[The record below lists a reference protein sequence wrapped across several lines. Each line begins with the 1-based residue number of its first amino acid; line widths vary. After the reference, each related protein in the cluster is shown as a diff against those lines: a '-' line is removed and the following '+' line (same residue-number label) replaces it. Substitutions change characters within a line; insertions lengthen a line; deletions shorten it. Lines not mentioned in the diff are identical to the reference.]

1 MQIDMK
7 NFTILFF
14 CCFATVCSWAHGLDH
29 GTESL
34 KKWSISG
41 KKSPIA
47 GSFLMLKANEVYV
60 EDAHHRV
67 LHFPITA
74 FSAADQVFVKEKYA
88 QIEYLNKAIIQT
100 SPVVPTIPDEGFIGA
115 WVMFGIALILCAGWL
130 LFAPKQRKL
139 ALAVFSFCALVGL
152 YSFKSK
158 LEAVLFGT
166 DPAFI
171 DSAFIPFKPE
181 VNTRWDNTYFY
192 VESKGIPSHPM
203 MSGITSWQQQVPI
216 PQCYIGAN
224 AWSIPLNPVLAA
236 TPVPVNA
243 QHFLRGAI
251 AVAAN
256 GVAIFNPYTNTG
268 VDAKL
273 DGQLDVYGGHCGRAD
288 DYHYHTAP
296 MFLDSQSIDIVPIAF
311 ALDGF
316 AVYAGQ
322 EPDGSPMS
330 ALDANHGHFGSNGVY
345 HYHGSENAPYM
356 IGNMVGQVTEDNTL
370 QIIPQAAANPIRP
383 AGTPLQGAVITN
395 CVPTSSNGFQL
406 NYVRNG
412 QNYAV
417 NYSWTNNGMYTF
429 NFITP
434 SATTTSTYNGFVPC
448 LVPTAVDDVI
458 AANGFEIYPNPSNG
472 RFALKLGED
481 LNINDLQSVTIFDLH
496 GKLVY
501 QTTYSQAVVEGLQLP
516 KGVYLVK
523 IQGAGF
529 QWTRKIMIQ

>member
-1 MQIDMK
+1 MK
-7 NFTILFF
+7 NFTILLL
-14 CCFATVCSWAHGLDH
+14 CCCATVSAWAHGHDH
-29 GTESL
+29 ETVYL
-34 KKWSISG
+34 KKWFIPAE
-41 KKSPIA
+41 KKTVA
-47 GSFLMLKANEVYV
+47 GSFLMTKDQEVYL
-60 EDAHHRV
+60 EDAHHQV
-67 LHFPITA
+67 LHYPISA
-74 FSAADQVFVKEKYA
+74 FSVADQDFIKGKNK
-88 QIEYLNKAIIQT
+88 QIEHLNQEILQAA
-100 SPVVPTIPDEGFIGA
+100 PTLPATPRFSVWNVIA
-115 WVMFGIALILCAGWL
+115 CFGIGFALFLGLVWVPA
-130 LFAPKQRKL
+130 QHQKL
-139 ALAVFSFCALVGL
+139 ALASLGLCAIAGL
-152 YSFKSK
+152 YSFKSQ
-158 LEAVLFGT
+158 LETVLFGT
-166 DPAFI
+166 DPAYI
-171 DSAFIPFKPE
+171 DSAFIPFKPD
-181 VNTRWDNTYFY
+181 VNTRWDDTYFY

-203 MSGITSWQQQVPI
+203 MGGITNWQQQVPI

-296 MFLDSQSIDIVPIAF
+296 LHLDSQSVDIVPIAF

-330 ALDANHGHFGSNGVY
+330 ALDANHGHFGSDGVY

-370 QIIPQAAANPIRP
+370 QIIPQASANPIRP

-395 CVPTSSNGFQL
+395 CVPTGSNGFQL

-412 QNYAV
+412 QNYVV

-481 LNINDLQSVTIFDLH
+481 LNINDLQSITIFDLH

-501 QTTYSQAVVEGLQLP
+501 QTTNSQAVVEGIQLP

-523 IQGAGF
+523 IQGTGF
-529 QWTRKIMIQ
+529 QWTRKIIIQ

>member
-1 MQIDMK
+1 MK
-7 NFTILFF
+7 KFTILFF
-14 CCFATVCSWAHGLDH
+14 CCVAAVCTWAHGFED
-29 GTESL
+29 GTRAL
-34 KKWSISG
+34 KQWTISG
-41 KKSPIA
+41 QKSTIK
-47 GSFLMLKANEVYV
+47 GSFLMFKANEVYL

-67 LHFPITA
+67 LHFPVTA
-74 FSAADQVFVKEKYA
+74 FSVEDQSFIKEKYA
-88 QIEYLNKAIIQT
+88 QIEHLNKEVLQA
-100 SPVVPTIPDEGFIGA
+100 SPAVTKTVKKGLTDAFLWFGFG
-115 WVMFGIALILCAGWL
+115 LILCVCL
-130 LFAPKQRKL
+130 LFLAQKQRKL
-139 ALAVFSFCALVGL
+139 ALAILSVCALAGS

-158 LEAVLFGT
+158 LETIFFGT

-171 DSAFIPFKPE
+171 DSAFIPFKPA
-181 VNTRWDNTYFY
+181 VNTHWDNTYFY

-203 MSGITSWQQQVPI
+203 MSGITGWQQQVPI

-224 AWSIPLNPVLAA
+224 AWSIPLNPEIAA
-236 TPVPVNA
+236 TPVPVSP

-251 AVAAN
+251 AIAAN

-296 MFLDSQSIDIVPIAF
+296 MFLDSQSVDIVPIAF

-316 AVYAGQ
+316 AVYAGK

-330 ALDANHGHFGSNGVY
+330 ALDANHGHYGTNGVY

-356 IGNMVGQVTEDNTL
+356 IGNMVGKVTEDNTL
-370 QIIPQAAANPIRP
+370 QIIPQASAKPVRP

-395 CVPTSSNGFQL
+395 CVPTGPNGYKL

-417 NYSWTNNGMYTF
+417 DYSWTNNGVYTF
-429 NFITP
+429 NFISPT
-434 SATTTSTYNGFVPC
+434 ATTTSNYNGFVQC
-448 LVPTAVDDVI
+448 MVPTSVEDIQSAH
-458 AANGFEIYPNPSNG
+458 GFEIYPNPSSG
-472 RFALKLGED
+472 GFALKLGND
-481 LNINDLQSVTIFDLH
+481 LNINDLQTITMFDLQ
-496 GKLVY
+496 GKLMY
-501 QTTYSQAVVEGLQLP
+501 AFKTGTQSVEGLTLP

-523 IQGAGF
+523 VQFKGF
-529 QWTRKIMIQ
+529 QLTRKVILQ

>member
-1 MQIDMK
+1 MQVDMK

-14 CCFATVCSWAHGLDH
+14 CCFAAVCTWAHGLEH
-29 GTESL
+29 GTEGL
-34 KKWSISG
+34 KQWTILG
-41 KKSPIA
+41 EKSPIA
-47 GSFLMLKANEVYV
+47 GSFLMLKAHEIYL
-60 EDAHHRV
+60 EDAQHRI

-74 FSAADQVFVKEKYA
+74 FSEADQAFAKEKHA
-88 QIEYLNKAIIQT
+88 QIEHLNKAILQVA
-100 SPVVPTIPDEGFIGA
+100 PLAPTTKDNGFIGA
-115 WVMFGIALILCAGWL
+115 MVLFGIALVLCAGWL
-130 LFAPKQRKL
+130 FFAPKQTKL
-139 ALAVFSFCALVGL
+139 ALAVFSLCTLAGL
-152 YSFKSK
+152 YSFKAQI
-158 LEAVLFGT
+158 EAVCFGT

-171 DSAFIPFKPE
+171 DSAFIPFKPA
-181 VNTRWDNTYFY
+181 VNTHWDNTYFY

-203 MSGITSWQQQVPI
+203 MSGITGWQQQVPI

-224 AWSIPLNPVLAA
+224 AWSIPLNPEIAA
-236 TPVPVNA
+236 TPVPVSP

-251 AVAAN
+251 AIAAN

-296 MFLDSQSIDIVPIAF
+296 MFLDSQSVDIVPIAF

-316 AVYAGQ
+316 AVYAGK
-322 EPDGSPMS
+322 EPNGSPMS
-330 ALDANHGHFGSNGVY
+330 ALDANHGHYGANGVY

-356 IGNMVGQVTEDNTL
+356 IGNMVGKVTEDNTL
-370 QIIPQAAANPIRP
+370 QIIPQASAQPIRP

-395 CVPTSSNGFQL
+395 CIPIGSNGYKL

-417 NYSWTNNGMYTF
+417 DYSWTNNGVYTF
-429 NFITP
+429 NFISPT
-434 SATTTSTYNGFVPC
+434 ATTTSTYNGFVPC
-448 LVPTAVDDVI
+448 LVPTAVEDI
-458 AANGFEIYPNPSNG
+458 NTAKGFEIFPNPSSG
-472 RFALKLGED
+472 GFALKLGES
-481 LNINDLQSVTIFDLH
+481 LNINDLQTITMFDLQ

-501 QTTYSQAVVEGLQLP
+501 AYKAGTQMVEGLTLP

-523 IQGAGF
+523 LQFNGF
-529 QWTRKIMIQ
+529 QLTRKVILQ